1 MIIKL
6 VNYTLIYYYYP
17 NLHLHYDVYVPF
29 YFHFIFFHFHFALR
43 LLSIFLNLFLI
54 KSNITTLLLYYTFFF
69 FMLLC
74 FNGNLL
80 SLLFNIFYHFTNFF
94 SYDKKFW
101 KTLSFHYQSSL
112 TTLRLSQSVFSLFSS
127 FFCISNFSYSEIK
140 FPNLEIT

>member
-1 MIIKL
+1 MSII
-6 VNYTLIYYYYP
+6 NYTLIYSYYYP

-43 LLSIFLNLFLI
+43 SLSIFLNLFLI
-54 KSNITTLLLYYTFFF
+54 KSNKNITTLLYFFLF
-69 FMLLC
+69 YVI
-74 FNGNLL
+74 NGNLL

-101 KTLSFHYQSSL
+101 KILSFHYQSSL

>member
-1 MIIKL
+1 M
-6 VNYTLIYYYYP
+6 IYYYYP
-17 NLHLHYDVYVPF
+17 NLHLYYDVYVPF

-43 LLSIFLNLFLI
+43 FLSIFLNLFLI

-69 FMLLC
+69 FMLLMETC
-74 FNGNLL
+74 SHFYL
-80 SLLFNIFYHFTNFF
+80 IFFTILPIFS